1 MKLYRIR
8 SVVLRHTYEVIHN
21 ANHITYMVYWPVVN
35 ILVWGFFTLY
45 LRHGD
50 ALKPGVISCL
60 LGAVILWGLFNAFQR
75 DMAVGFLEELWSRN
89 LVSLFASPL
98 SVSEYVT
105 GLIIVTI
112 AKAMV
117 GLSVGALIAWLFYH
131 YDMFPM
137 LPMLLPFILNL
148 VLFAVAMGIV
158 VTGLIFRYTT
168 KFQAM
173 AWSFAGILMPLSCV
187 FYPLSSLP
195 GFLRPMASILPTT
208 QSFEGM
214 REAIEKG
221 GIFCCVFQIGSRIE
235 PDLLHFCDRLL
246 PLDVRVC
253 AIAWAVSK
261 DGIEASVLER
271 TFPQPKSRLLLG
283 NLGSLNRIQKLWA
296 VSGHSSRSSGCA
308 NRCNP
313 LINKGWRRKG
323 PGGPTGLQNRLGG

>member
-1 MKLYRIR
+1 MRLLSKRSSFASQGARQMKLYRIR
-8 SVVLRHTYEVIHN
+8 SVILRHTYEVIHN

-50 ALKPGVISCL
+50 RLQPGVLSCL

-105 GLIIVTI
+105 GLIVVTL
-112 AKAMV
+112 AKAMI
-117 GLSVGALIAWLFYH
+117 GLTVESVIAWLFYH
-131 YDMFPM
+131 YDIFPT
-137 LPMLLPFILNL
+137 LPILIPFMLNL
-148 VLFAVAMGIV
+148 TLFALAMGIV

-195 GFLRPMASILPTT
+195 SFLRPIASILPTT

-214 REAIEKG
+214 REVIDRG
-221 GIFCCVFQIGSRIE
+221 GFSVS
-235 PDLLHFCDRLL
+235 HF
-246 PLDVRVC
+246 
-253 AIAWAVSK
+253 
-261 DGIEASVLER
+261 
-271 TFPQPKSRLLLG
+271 
-283 NLGSLNRIQKLWA
+283 
-296 VSGHSSRSSGCA
+296 
-308 NRCNP
+308 
-313 LINKGWRRKG
+313 
-323 PGGPTGLQNRLGG
+323 RLGFGLNVIYFIFAIFFFRWMFEAARSRGLLVKME

>member
-1 MKLYRIR
+1 MKPYRIR
-8 SVVLRHTYEVIHN
+8 AVILRHAYEVRRN

-35 ILVWGFFTLY
+35 IAVWGFFTLY

-50 ALKPGVISCL
+50 RLQPGVISCL

-98 SVSEYVT
+98 TVSEYVT

-112 AKAMV
+112 AKAII
-117 GLSVGALIAWLFYH
+117 GLIVESLIAWLFYH
-131 YDMFPM
+131 YDIFPTM
-137 LPMLLPFILNL
+137 PKLLPFILNL
-148 VLFAVAMGIV
+148 ALFALTIGIA

-195 GFLRPMASILPTT
+195 SFLRPVASILPTT

-214 REAIEKG
+214 RAAIQG
-221 GIFCCVFQIGSRIE
+221 GGFSV
-235 PDLLHFCDRLL
+235 LHFKLGLELNLIYFVFAIVFFRWMFESARSRGLL
-246 PLDVRVC
+246 V
-253 AIAWAVSK
+253 K
-261 DGIEASVLER
+261 ME
-271 TFPQPKSRLLLG
+271 
-283 NLGSLNRIQKLWA
+283 
-296 VSGHSSRSSGCA
+296 
-308 NRCNP
+308 
-313 LINKGWRRKG
+313 
-323 PGGPTGLQNRLGG
+323 

>member
-1 MKLYRIR
+1 MRLLSKKSSFASPVARQMKLYRIR
-8 SVVLRHTYEVIHN
+8 SVIRRHTYEVIHN

-50 ALKPGVISCL
+50 RLQPGVLSCL

-105 GLIIVTI
+105 GLIIVTL
-112 AKAMV
+112 AKAMI
-117 GLSVGALIAWLFYH
+117 GLTVESVIAWLFYH
-131 YDMFPM
+131 YDIFPT
-137 LPMLLPFILNL
+137 LPILIPFILNL
-148 VLFAVAMGIV
+148 TLFALAMGIV

-195 GFLRPMASILPTT
+195 SFLRPIASILPTT

-214 REAIEKG
+214 REVIDKG
-221 GIFCCVFQIGSRIE
+221 GFSVS
-235 PDLLHFCDRLL
+235 HF
-246 PLDVRVC
+246 
-253 AIAWAVSK
+253 
-261 DGIEASVLER
+261 
-271 TFPQPKSRLLLG
+271 
-283 NLGSLNRIQKLWA
+283 
-296 VSGHSSRSSGCA
+296 
-308 NRCNP
+308 
-313 LINKGWRRKG
+313 
-323 PGGPTGLQNRLGG
+323 RLGFGLNVIYFIFAIFFFRWMFEAARSRGLLVKME

>member
-8 SVVLRHTYEVIHN
+8 SVILRHIYEVRRN

-35 ILVWGFFTLY
+35 IVVWGFFTLY

-105 GLIIVTI
+105 GLIVVTL
-112 AKAMV
+112 AKAMI
-117 GLSVGALIAWLFYH
+117 GLSVEALIAWLFYH

-137 LPMLLPFILNL
+137 LPKLLPFILNL
-148 VLFAVAMGIV
+148 VLFALTMGIV

-168 KFQAM
+168 KLQAM

-187 FYPLSSLP
+187 FYPLSTLP
-195 GFLRPMASILPTT
+195 SFMRPMASILPTT
-208 QSFEGM
+208 HSFEGM
-214 REAIEKG
+214 REAIDKG
-221 GIFCCVFQIGSRIE
+221 VFSAVHFKSGLELNLMYFIFAIVFFRWMFESARSRG
-235 PDLLHFCDRLL
+235 LL
-246 PLDVRVC
+246 V
-253 AIAWAVSK
+253 K
-261 DGIEASVLER
+261 ME
-271 TFPQPKSRLLLG
+271 
-283 NLGSLNRIQKLWA
+283 
-296 VSGHSSRSSGCA
+296 
-308 NRCNP
+308 
-313 LINKGWRRKG
+313 
-323 PGGPTGLQNRLGG
+323 

>member
-8 SVVLRHTYEVIHN
+8 SVIRRHTYEVIHN

-50 ALKPGVISCL
+50 ALKPGVVSCL

-75 DMAVGFLEELWSRN
+75 DMAVGFLVELWSRN

-105 GLIIVTI
+105 GLIVVTL
-112 AKAMV
+112 AKAVV

-148 VLFAVAMGIV
+148 VLFAVAMGII

-187 FYPLSSLP
+187 FYPLNSLP
-195 GFLRPMASILPTT
+195 VFLRPIASILPTT

-214 REAIEKG
+214 REVIEKG
-221 GIFCCVFQIGSRIE
+221 GFSIS
-235 PDLLHFCDRLL
+235 HF
-246 PLDVRVC
+246 
-253 AIAWAVSK
+253 
-261 DGIEASVLER
+261 
-271 TFPQPKSRLLLG
+271 
-283 NLGSLNRIQKLWA
+283 
-296 VSGHSSRSSGCA
+296 
-308 NRCNP
+308 
-313 LINKGWRRKG
+313 
-323 PGGPTGLQNRLGG
+323 RLGFGLNLIYFIFAIFFFRWMFEAARSRGLLVKME